1 MITFTNKITYSQI
14 TNQIIEQIIHKP
26 VQPNREKS
34 MSKTFEMTGIIHSK
48 GETTTFGN
56 NGFTKREFVLKAS
69 GPEENTS
76 YPNYIALELI
86 KDKCSLLDQFSVGDE
101 LEVSFNISG
110 RLWQGQGKP
119 EKCFTSLQVWKMSLV
134 QPSNDQP
141 QTNMTI
147 TPTNITQPLPGN
159 TARPTPPLDTSS
171 SNDIWDDDIPF

>member
-1 MITFTNKITYSQI
+1 
-14 TNQIIEQIIHKP
+14 
-26 VQPNREKS
+26 

-56 NGFTKREFVLKAS
+56 NGFTKRQFVLKAT
-69 GPEENTS
+69 GPEENTN

-86 KDKCSLLDQFSVGDE
+86 KEKCNLLDQFNIGDE

-119 EKCFTSLQVWKMSLV
+119 EQCFTNLQAWKINQVIQANEQSKKSNIAQPNTNQDV
-134 QPSNDQP
+134 PSN
-141 QTNMTI
+141 
-147 TPTNITQPLPGN
+147 TQKSPSPIN
-159 TARPTPPLDTSS
+159 TSP